1 MKKIFTF
8 FTLLSIALSTS
19 AATIHI
25 DVTDLT
31 VSASGNNLML
41 SGTSEYGLVNIQL
54 YNGVSR
60 GYGEYGWVGEYG
72 DVYGQIGLIDVEG
85 SGTWSETGLVATL
98 TKCSDG
104 NTYNLSMS
112 KSTTQKISNNN
123 LIIRDADAELGEHFS
138 YMLYSQGNASTPGV
152 QIALANA
159 ESYSG
164 SFTMED
170 LDADYSLLAL
180 PNGNI
185 VFFKNA
191 EIEVVVNL
199 TLEET
204 ILTATIV
211 SQEDITY
218 NIRLTTPA
226 SEIPSALVNVTTS
239 VAPIKVIIDGQLV
252 IVKDGVQYNVAGAV
266 VNK

>member
-54 YNGVSR
+54 YKGVSR
-60 GYGEYGWVGEYG
+60 GYGEYGWVGENG

-138 YMLYSQGNASTPGV
+138 YMLYSQGNASTPGI

-159 ESYSG
+159 ESYIG

-191 EIEVVVNL
+191 EIEVAIND
-199 TLEET
+199 EET

-226 SEIPSALVNVTTS
+226 SENPSALVNVTTS
-239 VAPIKVIIDGQLV
+239 VAPIKVIIDDQLV